1 MSSNH
6 IGIGMTSQ
14 RTRMRMVQRLRE
26 QGIRDEVVLNAMG
39 EVPRHIFVDEAL
51 AHRAYEDIALPIGF
65 GQTISNP
72 WVVARMLELARNG
85 GPLGKV
91 LEIGTGCGYQAA
103 VLSRLAKQVYS
114 VERISQL
121 LMRARLKLRE
131 LRITNVR
138 VKHGDGHLG
147 LKEVAPYD
155 AIVMAAAATHVPDA
169 LLAQLAPGGRLVLEF
184 HHLLPMVEQAQVDT
198 VRHGHWVYLSMT
210 ALTRLLPLHDLVPVR
225 AVPVPVF
232 GGSLRVT
239 VARLND
245 RPEVDASVAQVLSA
259 ERRAGLDELESLVQ
273 FGQNGRRTARAFARH
288 LMDARE
294 KHWTVA
300 GYGAPSK
307 APVLVSLAGVDDDLL
322 PYTVDLST
330 AKQGCRLPG
339 TRIPILSPD
348 ELLAR
353 RPNEVVVLTWDI
365 ADEIVH
371 QLSRSAEGTGWQPKL
386 FVPLPAPRYVSASEM

>member
-169 LLAQLAPGGRLVLEF
+169 LLAQLAPGGRLVMPLGSQEQLLTLITREGDSFARQSLE
-184 HHLLPMVEQAQVDT
+184 
-198 VRHGHWVYLSMT
+198 
-210 ALTRLLPLHDLVPVR
+210 PVR
-225 AVPVPVF
+225 
-232 GGSLRVT
+232 
-239 VARLND
+239 
-245 RPEVDASVAQVLSA
+245 
-259 ERRAGLDELESLVQ
+259 
-273 FGQNGRRTARAFARH
+273 
-288 LMDARE
+288 
-294 KHWTVA
+294 
-300 GYGAPSK
+300 
-307 APVLVSLAGVDDDLL
+307 
-322 PYTVDLST
+322 
-330 AKQGCRLPG
+330 
-339 TRIPILSPD
+339 
-348 ELLAR
+348 
-353 RPNEVVVLTWDI
+353 
-365 ADEIVH
+365 
-371 QLSRSAEGTGWQPKL
+371 
-386 FVPLPAPRYVSASEM
+386 FVPLVPGASV

>member
-1 MSSNH
+1 
-6 IGIGMTSQ
+6 MTSQ

-169 LLAQLAPGGRLVLEF
+169 LLAQLAPGGRLVMPLGSQEQLLTLITREGDSFARQSLE
-184 HHLLPMVEQAQVDT
+184 
-198 VRHGHWVYLSMT
+198 
-210 ALTRLLPLHDLVPVR
+210 PVR
-225 AVPVPVF
+225 
-232 GGSLRVT
+232 
-239 VARLND
+239 
-245 RPEVDASVAQVLSA
+245 
-259 ERRAGLDELESLVQ
+259 
-273 FGQNGRRTARAFARH
+273 
-288 LMDARE
+288 
-294 KHWTVA
+294 
-300 GYGAPSK
+300 
-307 APVLVSLAGVDDDLL
+307 
-322 PYTVDLST
+322 
-330 AKQGCRLPG
+330 
-339 TRIPILSPD
+339 
-348 ELLAR
+348 
-353 RPNEVVVLTWDI
+353 
-365 ADEIVH
+365 
-371 QLSRSAEGTGWQPKL
+371 
-386 FVPLPAPRYVSASEM
+386 FVPLVPGASV